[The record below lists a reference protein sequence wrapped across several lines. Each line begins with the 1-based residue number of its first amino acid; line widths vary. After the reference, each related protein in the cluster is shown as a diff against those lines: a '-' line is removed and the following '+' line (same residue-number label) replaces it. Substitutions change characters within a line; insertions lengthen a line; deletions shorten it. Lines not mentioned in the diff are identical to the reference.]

1 MKKLIAILLS
11 VLMLVCFAA
20 CTNTEDPTEP
30 SSDDATNE
38 EIVTDEVTE
47 ENVSDEA
54 TSEEATSEEDTAVAD
69 DSAAVSA
76 LSAVWESVV
85 ADEALVT
92 AFGAASSEELA
103 GFFAGGDTFA
113 MGTPAAYSLADK
125 EVLTFTFGVPAD
137 KTDAVVGLA
146 TIMHAM
152 NGNNLTAAAYE
163 LAEDADAVDF
173 ANALKDGIKGMQ
185 FLCGAPEQLV
195 IAEADGIVIA
205 AFGGADIINAFNTAL
220 SANGTVL
227 VNDAI
232 A

>member
-1 MKKLIAILLS
+1 MKKLLAILLS
-11 VLMLVCFAA
+11 VLMLVCLAA
-20 CTNTEDPTEP
+20 CTNTEDPT
-30 SSDDATNE
+30 DVA
-38 EIVTDEVTE
+38 TDEATTE
-47 ENVSDEA
+47 ETVSDEA
-54 TSEEATSEEDTAVAD
+54 TTEETVSDEITSEDDTVADSAD

-76 LSAVWESVV
+76 LSAVWEAVV

-103 GFFAGGDTFA
+103 GYFAGGDTFV
-113 MGTPAAYSLADK
+113 MGAPAAYSVEDK
-125 EVLTFTFGVPAD
+125 ETLTYTFGVPEDQTAS
-137 KTDAVVGLA
+137 VVGLA
-146 TIMHAM
+146 TVMHAM

-163 LAEDADAVDF
+163 LAEGTDATAF

-185 FLCGAPEQLV
+185 FLCGAPEQLIV
-195 IAEADGIVIA
+195 ADVNGIVIA

-220 SANGTVL
+220 AANGTVL

>member
-11 VLMLVCFAA
+11 VLMIAGLAA
-20 CTNTEDPTEP
+20 CTAAEDPTEP
-30 SSDDATNE
+30 SSDEATTLE
-38 EIVTDEVTE
+38 TVTDEVVTAE
-47 ENVSDEA
+47 TATDEV
-54 TSEEATSEEDTAVAD
+54 TEEATSEEDTAAAD

-76 LSAVWESVV
+76 LSTVWNAVV

-103 GFFAGGDTFA
+103 GYFAGGDTFA

-137 KTDAVVGLA
+137 KADAVVGLA

-163 LAEDADAVDF
+163 LAEDTDATDF

-185 FLCGAPEQLV
+185 FLCGAPEQLI
-195 IAEADGIVIA
+195 IADVNGIVIA

-220 SANGTVL
+220 AANGTVL